1 MRSENRRPSGAAG
14 LPGPRQLRVGE
25 VIRHALSHVLHR
37 GEANDPGLD
46 GVSVTVTE
54 VRVSPDLRRA
64 TAFVMPLGGAD
75 AAELVANLRRAA
87 PFLRRRIGKAV
98 ALKRLPELSFDL
110 DSRFDNA
117 DRINALLQTADS
129 DARPSAPQ
137 KDDA

>member
-1 MRSENRRPSGAAG
+1 MRSEDRRSGMG
-14 LPGPRQLRVGE
+14 PPGPRQLRVGE

-64 TAFVMPLGGAD
+64 TAFVMPLGGTDAD
-75 AAELVANLRRAA
+75 ELVASLRRAA

-117 DRINALLQTADS
+117 DRINALLQTVAPDLH
-129 DARPSAPQ
+129 PSVLQ
-137 KDDA
+137 DDDA